1 MKCRQHTVSFTPGQT
16 AIGTYPFLLHT
27 EEHTPWEFSSRCSS
41 LLLRA
46 RKCEDQN
53 LDENG
58 LCKPC
63 QALLTNERFRK
74 VLGRVQ
80 DGVNGHTPYKY
91 HGLASLAEIAR
102 KREHTI
108 EMFRLRRINDT
119 KKLVGREGAIG
130 LHRQVLLAM
139 STGKVP
145 RLDRVLRVASQRNM
159 SLPSILELISKAAQ
173 GLYCPKGFNE
183 EEDLQTLLFLRL
195 GGQRVAEIAHRIFGI
210 PSPNTVRRRTMIPP
224 LICSP
229 SYPLETELAR
239 NLNAVFESLLP
250 LLAGRPVVHVVLMLD
265 EIAQEKRP
273 RWCDRTNKLLGWCR
287 EHTKG
292 KCLDFNSIADA
303 ELLLQDMVRGEVHLA
318 HEATVGAIGL
328 LCNNSRLYS
337 ARPFLISS
345 SCKKECAEDHAILIQ
360 TALDAITHLRPHA
373 NIWVVCVATDGKARR
388 GKALAQLTFKRMLS
402 PTSDIYHWL
411 SSCPLLDLHVGDNDL
426 TCDKDCKHTAA
437 KRPRNALLREKGV
450 LVYGTWITPSVL
462 RGHLLDAGHKSDH
475 IQAVLNPNDKQ
486 DVTLAYMLL
495 RDIWSLPVLSSGPPG
510 RVQAREALRLLG
522 SLFYH
527 LLVPYICVDMPIEG
541 QLEHLSYAGHLAL
554 VLYVHEN
561 ACGNFLP
568 TALYCNIALMIK
580 NVFFCVAKA
589 KVDTPNDDFNIVLLG
604 TDRLE
609 TLFGCLRTVVG
620 NDTNVDTYQLGSR
633 LTGTMESASI
643 LALHPEWDK
652 APRRLKL
659 PSLDR
664 NMDII
669 PNCADHISPRSWRA
683 SQSLQSVTPPT
694 VWIQGRRRLE
704 VKYPFAAEI
713 LRSIEATPN
722 SSMLAPF
729 GTLLI
734 HASPLPND
742 MEDAHDNLLHGLDPE
757 AVLPEAAAMPL
768 AGSGM
773 CELEDMAAHPRWS
786 PEEHAFCRTVSVDN
800 GSTMLGKSN
809 ALALLFKYSKTTG
822 SADRLRRVQQ
832 QARFIMPQFDPTR
845 REPHSDEQDDILLV
859 NNPVASLLSC
869 EDKLFLAIGEIL
881 SIHMDSKSVD
891 HIPIDVLPEDTIR
904 VTYQIYNLI
913 STSPDDDSS
922 HSNLNDWRT
931 RELLPMKFKVP
942 GALVQPIN
950 PVLATPPSH
959 APFYLFQTATLVALT
974 SSLRDR
980 MTKRYLK
987 LIPQALRT
995 PRYPY
1000 REASGK
1006 SSSAR
1011 YPNV

>member
-1 MKCRQHTVSFTPGQT
+1 
-16 AIGTYPFLLHT
+16 
-27 EEHTPWEFSSRCSS
+27 
-41 LLLRA
+41 
-46 RKCEDQN
+46 
-53 LDENG
+53 
-58 LCKPC
+58 
-63 QALLTNERFRK
+63 
-74 VLGRVQ
+74 
-80 DGVNGHTPYKY
+80 
-91 HGLASLAEIAR
+91 
-102 KREHTI
+102 
-108 EMFRLRRINDT
+108 
-119 KKLVGREGAIG
+119 
-130 LHRQVLLAM
+130 M

-159 SLPSILELISKAAQ
+159 SLPSILELISKAVQ

-183 EEDLQTLLFLRL
+183 EEDLQTLLLLRL
-195 GGQRVAEIAHRIFGI
+195 G
-210 PSPNTVRRRTMIPP
+210 
-224 LICSP
+224 
-229 SYPLETELAR
+229 
-239 NLNAVFESLLP
+239 
-250 LLAGRPVVHVVLMLD
+250 GRPVVHVVLMLD

-273 RWCDRTNKLLGWCR
+273 RWTWFAVKFTL
-287 EHTKG
+287 HT
-292 KCLDFNSIADA
+292 
-303 ELLLQDMVRGEVHLA
+303 
-318 HEATVGAIGL
+318 
-328 LCNNSRLYS
+328 
-337 ARPFLISS
+337 
-345 SCKKECAEDHAILIQ
+345 SCKKERAEDHAILIQ
-360 TALDAITHLRPHA
+360 TALDAITHLRPHT
-373 NIWVVCVATDGKARR
+373 NIRVVCVVTDGEARR
-388 GKALAQLTFKRMLS
+388 GKALAQLMFKRMLS

-495 RDIWSLPVLSSGPPG
+495 RDIWSLP
-510 RVQAREALRLLG
+510 
-522 SLFYH
+522 
-527 LLVPYICVDMPIEG
+527 M
-541 QLEHLSYAGHLAL
+541 LAL

-568 TALYCNIALMIK
+568 TALYCDIILMIK
-580 NVFFCVAKA
+580 NVFFCVVKA

-659 PSLDR
+659 PSLDQ

-669 PNCADHISPRSWRA
+669 PNCADHISPHSWRA
-683 SQSLQSVTPPT
+683 SQSLQSMTPPT

-704 VKYPFAAEI
+704 VKYPFTAEI
-713 LRSIEATPN
+713 LRNIKATPN

-734 HASPLPND
+734 HASPLPDD
-742 MEDAHDNLLHGLDPE
+742 MEDPHDDLLHGLDPE
-757 AVLPEAAAMPL
+757 AVLPKGADMPL
-768 AGSGM
+768 TSSGM
-773 CELEDMAAHPRWS
+773 YELEDMATHPRWS
-786 PEEHAFCRTVSVDN
+786 PEEHGFGRTVSVDN

-822 SADRLRRVQQ
+822 SADRLCQVQQ
-832 QARFIMPQFDPTR
+832 QARFIMPQFDPTW

-859 NNPVASLLSC
+859 NNLVASLLSC
-869 EDKLFLAIGEIL
+869 EDKLFLGIGEIL

-904 VTYQIYNLI
+904 VTYQVYNLI
-913 STSPDDDSS
+913 STSLDDDSS
-922 HSNLNDWRT
+922 YSNLNNWRT

-950 PVLATPPSH
+950 PVLGVADEIACCSARPSENHLGSKNREAGHSSKVMEHMAPNIEWHVRRRGGRHRGVDPDKHRDLWEVMQEEKTAMVEIWKRRSDSDTAEESTRGHESDADGNDDLSNRSGVIASEAETQDEIGASCNRSGHQGPPESKRLEHDGKCGLTGSSEMVEIVANSVSVNKIAGANKDVHDDANIWVSPTALGGATPMNSGAAN
-959 APFYLFQTATLVALT
+959 APVEAQIETIEGQLLQDAQVSSFGRKRKIRNMAEISACLCGQSAAPRVDAGSVGSNVVCCRIPRCKTKWYHLT
-974 SSLRDR
+974 CVGL
-980 MTKRYLK
+980 
-987 LIPQALRT
+987 
-995 PRYPY
+995 
-1000 REASGK
+1000 
-1006 SSSAR
+1006 SSSSNRSWICEVCLSDAGPSKHKR
-1011 YPNV
+1011 V